1 MILVDWQ
8 NLDIPLFDPTCLD
21 LRGVSVQPPRVI
33 AMASLFECEVR
44 YVIKD
49 INALEKKLSELG
61 AIVMYPYEFTDYY
74 FKPAREQWDPLEKNL
89 RIRGWRTPENLTTI
103 FFVKIEIFSFGDL
116 QFKRA
121 LYPEGKVP
129 LYSGSVD
136 ICRSLLDD
144 LGFESWFEIHKT
156 KAKLWKIPDHGF
168 ITAVEYIEGL
178 GWTGELEFEGE
189 DPEEAGRNIKK
200 ALGALE
206 IQDDL
211 VSFKPISVIFAEK
224 TGIL

>member
-1 MILVDWQ
+1 M
-8 NLDIPLFDPTCLD
+8 T
-21 LRGVSVQPPRVI
+21 
-33 AMASLFECEVR
+33 SLFECEVR
-44 YVIKD
+44 YEIKD
-49 INALEKKLSELG
+49 INALEEKLSELG
-61 AIVMYPYEFTDYY
+61 AIVLYPYEFTDYY
-74 FKPAREQWDPLEKNL
+74 FKPARERWDPLGKNL
-89 RIRGWRTPENLTTI
+89 RIREWKTPENPTTI
-103 FFVKIEIFSFGDL
+103 FFVKIEIASLGNL

-129 LYSGSVD
+129 LFSGSVYM
-136 ICRSLLDD
+136 CRSLLED

-189 DPEEAGRNIKK
+189 DPEEAGQNINK
-200 ALGALE
+200 ALGALD

-224 TGIL
+224 KNILKKRNLLQHQ

>member
-1 MILVDWQ
+1 MLVDWQ
-8 NLDIPLFDPTCLD
+8 NLDIPLFYPTCLD
-21 LRGVSVQPPRVI
+21 LRGVSAQPTQII

-44 YVIKD
+44 YEIKD
-49 INALEKKLSELG
+49 IDALEEKLSKLG
-61 AIVMYPYEFTDYY
+61 AIVMFPYEFTDYY
-74 FKPAREQWDPLEKNL
+74 FKPARKQWDPLEKNL
-89 RIRGWRTPENLTTI
+89 RIREWKTPENPTTI
-103 FFVKIEIFSFGDL
+103 FFVKIEIISFKNL

-129 LYSGSVD
+129 LFSGSVS
-136 ICRSLLDD
+136 ICRSLLGD

-189 DPEEAGRNIKK
+189 DPEEAGQNIRK
-200 ALGALE
+200 ALNTLGISE
-206 IQDDL
+206 GL
-211 VSFKPISVIFAEK
+211 VSFKPISVIFAER